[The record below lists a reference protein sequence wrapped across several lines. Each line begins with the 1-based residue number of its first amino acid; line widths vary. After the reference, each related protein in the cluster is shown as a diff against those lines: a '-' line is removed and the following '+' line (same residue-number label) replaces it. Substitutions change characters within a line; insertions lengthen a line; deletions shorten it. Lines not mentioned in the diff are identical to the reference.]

1 MPHWQGKRKLAVVTA
16 CVRADGTPDFALTE
30 VEVTAEEY
38 ADGVHYDLT
47 EERLKEDGFEE
58 PFVHFDEDEAPGF
71 LLPAVRQ
78 YVEAAERPSPD
89 HQILQE
95 EP

>member
-1 MPHWQGKRKLAVVTA
+1 MSHWQGKRKLAVVTA

-30 VEVTAEEY
+30 VEVTPEEY
-38 ADGVHYDLT
+38 ADGVHYDLV
-47 EERLKEDGFEE
+47 EELLCEDGYEK
-58 PFVHFDEDEAPGF
+58 PFVHFDEFEAPGF

-78 YVEAAERPSPD
+78 SVEAAERPSPD
-89 HQILQE
+89 HEVLQE